1 MRILVVIIAL
11 LAGIKVW
18 TQDHAYRTAMS
29 DALIAAYRERAVQTC
44 HRLTAKPETV
54 KAARSAPNPWTA
66 SHAATVVIGN
76 ASASVALWD
85 IDNPLWNVRYRHPQ
99 LVLAGSGPLAAACSY
114 DVVAGVARVS
124 AH

>member
-54 KAARSAPNPWTA
+54 KAARLAPNPWTA

-99 LVLAGSGPLAAACSY
+99 LVLTGSGPLAAACSY